1 MRRRRERK
9 AWNITIFLTSL
20 KTRVNQGNEIG
31 DYITQNLKTQVEP
44 NQITS
49 SK

>member
-1 MRRRRERK
+1 MMAIDEG
-9 AWNITIFLTSL
+9 
-20 KTRVNQGNEIG
+20 VNQGNEIG
-31 DYITQNLKTQVEP
+31 DYITQNLNTQVEP